1 MLRIFLAVIALAV
14 LSWSGLFNRQHL
26 VAWSTDELA
35 RIQSLALPAPAILA
49 QTVVHTGNQYWDNPL
64 AIRLGEQLFFDK
76 ALSGNGQVACATC
89 HLPQAGFADP
99 QPFSR
104 GIGVT
109 KRHSPAL
116 LGVASSAWFFWDGR
130 ADSLWAQA
138 LGPLE
143 DPAEQGANR
152 LQLAKLMQRKYS
164 FQYQEL
170 FGELADFSALP
181 DNATPATNNVKWQ
194 QTWQYLPL
202 LDQININRVF
212 ANIGKSIAAFE
223 SKLLPSTT
231 KFDRFAREL
240 LATGES
246 NLLDRQEKLGLKI
259 FINDQTGQCMR
270 CHNGAYFTNNDFQ
283 VTGIKDTFNPLGTGR
298 AEGIKKA
305 LDNEFSCAGL
315 YADIKDKNS
324 QCQELKFAKRSG
336 AELEYA
342 FKVPSLRNVAQ
353 TAPYMHNA
361 SLETL
366 EEVLHFYTRAVSQ
379 YTNDKNLETDQQKIH
394 LDIEPLALASK
405 QLQQLAAFLRTLNSE
420 TKSEVKVEVKP
431 EV

>member
-1 MLRIFLAVIALAV
+1 MLRVFFALTLLAA
-14 LSWSGLFNRQHL
+14 LSWLGLFNRQQEIT
-26 VAWSTDELA
+26 WSKDELA
-35 RIQSLALPAPAILA
+35 RIQSLVLPAPAVLA
-49 QTVVHTGNQYWDNPL
+49 KSVVHTGNQYWDNPL
-64 AIRLGEQLFFDK
+64 AITLGKQLFFDK

-152 LQLAKLMQRKYS
+152 LQLAKLIQSKYAL
-164 FQYQEL
+164 QYQNI
-170 FGELADFSALP
+170 FGPLADFSALP
-181 DNATPATNNVKWQ
+181 NNATPATNNVKWQ
-194 QTWQYLPL
+194 QTWQSLPL
-202 LDQININRVF
+202 ADQTNINRVF

-231 KFDRFAREL
+231 KFDRFATEL

-246 NLLDRQEKLGLKI
+246 DLLSRQEKQGLKT

-283 VTGIKDTFNPLGTGR
+283 VTGIKDTFTPLGTGR
-298 AEGIKKA
+298 AEGIQKA
-305 LDNEFSCAGL
+305 LNSEFSCAGV
-315 YADIKDKNS
+315 YADIDDKNS
-324 QCQELKFAKRSG
+324 QCQELKFAKRIGS
-336 AELEYA
+336 ELEFA

-379 YTNDKNLETDQQKIH
+379 YTNEESNKTDQQKIH
-394 LDIEPLALASK
+394 LDIEPLALASN
-405 QLQQLAAFLRTLNSE
+405 QLLQLAAFLRTLNSE
-420 TKSEVKVEVKP
+420 TKAALKP
-431 EV
+431 EL